1 MSEPGFATI
10 ISYYFGA
17 LKNVMLALT
26 SIAEPFFY
34 IGFYYYMHL
43 ICQQPSFVY
52 DATKIFKLLPIH
64 YLLRFFFLLVLIF
77 SLIFSSCFIQP
88 ESMQYKEVHI
98 PLKLF
103 IERY

>member
-64 YLLRFFFLLVLIF
+64 YLLRFFFSLGIDIQSYIFLLFYSTGKYAVQRSAYTFEIV
-77 SLIFSSCFIQP
+77 
-88 ESMQYKEVHI
+88 Y
-98 PLKLF
+98 
-103 IERY
+103 